1 MRRLR
6 LETMR
11 HWTTS
16 FRLFSTDANMVR
28 IGADEK
34 GPVAQ

>member
-1 MRRLR
+1 LRPR

-16 FRLFSTDANMVR
+16 FQLLRQGGEY
-28 IGADEK
+28 GADRTGRNSEC
-34 GPVAQ
+34 GTL